1 MAVARYP
8 GDPRARPD
16 RSYCTVTATG
26 SIRRRRED
34 LINKAIVCW
43 LYSNSYDTE
52 AHHLGDAIR
61 GRLHLRHED
70 IQIVKHYPEQFLI
83 IFFQPAN
90 REQLLDRGVISEGG
104 RDFHFTPWSE
114 RRNAVNTN
122 WEFRVKVRIEGIPVH
137 CWAEDVAA
145 RALGRSCAMHFL
157 EEKTCR
163 RERTRTFDLWAWC
176 CNPYDIPKEVLTV
189 TEPDRELPPTLIP
202 LLQAPPRHDKPVDLK
217 RAHVYTLR
225 NHLEWVED
233 LTFLQGHGRAGG
245 PMNRKPRRELVW
257 SYGVPDSVGER
268 PPGRRGDDRGR
279 GFGHHQR
286 RDDYDHGSRN
296 YGIRRHRSVSS
307 WARNSRCRGAM
318 DDCISSNRWRGG
330 RGSPPTRG
338 RGSTTL
344 RQAQTMVWKVKA
356 TKDKSKQKKV
366 SFADP
371 IATELKAPRPT
382 LRDDSIMLIKEKEAS
397 KEPEQGGTASVT
409 NNTVNPLTIEQ
420 LAICSSV
427 DKVVQ
432 AGPSLNVYS
441 YLAEKEVSKEPE
453 QGGHSHCHQQHRC
466 PPHDGRDGRGCA
478 AGYDRDTQADG
489 EGAHSAM
496 QQSAPCNGGRAEC
509 PLYRS
514 AQSGGKG
521 AVRPELVVDLKI
533 RLDESWIGTC
543 WPCSLRC
550 VVCIRETWIGSGL
563 LALLPSAMSSYELL
577 VELLWL

>member
-1 MAVARYP
+1 MAAARYP

-16 RSYCTVTATG
+16 RSYCAVTATG

-34 LINKAIVCW
+34 LINKAVVCW
-43 LYSNSYDTE
+43 LYSNSHDTE

-83 IFFQPAN
+83 IFFEPAN

-104 RDFHFTPWSE
+104 QDFHFAPWSE

-145 RALGRSCAMHFL
+145 RTLGRSCAVHFL

-176 CNPYDIPKEVLTV
+176 CNPYDIPKEVLLTV
-189 TEPDRELPPTLIP
+189 TEPDRELPPTSIP

-233 LTFLQGHGRAGG
+233 LTILQGRGRAGG

-286 RDDYDHGSRN
+286 RDDYDYDYDHGSRN

-344 RQAQTMVWKVKA
+344 CQAPTMVWKVKA
-356 TKDKSKQKKV
+356 TKDRSKQKKV

-397 KEPEQGGTASVT
+397 KEPEQGGTANVT

-427 DKVVQ
+427 DKVRKRSARSLSRGGTATVINNTVNLLTMAGMGEDVQ
-432 AGPSLNVYS
+432 QAIIETLKLMERELILPCNNLHFQRPIEQNKMEAIQI
-441 YLAEKEVSKEPE
+441 LIE
-453 QGGHSHCHQQHRC
+453 QGNKKRKASTTSKRM
-466 PPHDGRDGRGCA
+466 A
-478 AGYDRDTQADG
+478 AQ
-489 EGAHSAM
+489 
-496 QQSAPCNGGRAEC
+496 
-509 PLYRS
+509 
-514 AQSGGKG
+514 
-521 AVRPELVVDLKI
+521 VVL
-533 RLDESWIGTC
+533 E
-543 WPCSLRC
+543 
-550 VVCIRETWIGSGL
+550 
-563 LALLPSAMSSYELL
+563 A
-577 VELLWL
+577 